1 MRASGVRGI
10 LIYRSDYHC
19 SHWRSAK
26 IGIEL
31 MVATGS
37 SDIHW
42 VSGGADV
49 DDPASI
55 AEWVEASCD
64 PNLFVRPEA
73 VGIAMLATLFASDNN
88 DQRMI
93 SWRDDTALLLSTKS
107 RMNIVAAVIE
117 ATNFKSPAH
126 FPSSK

>member
-1 MRASGVRGI
+1 MQQWYAQISALHCFEASDERHIELLQRRKIVVDVCHNLANLIRQKITLAEMRASGVRGI
-10 LIYRSDYHC
+10 LIYRSD
-19 SHWRSAK
+19 
-26 IGIEL
+26 
-31 MVATGS
+31 
-37 SDIHW
+37 
-42 VSGGADV
+42 
-49 DDPASI
+49 
-55 AEWVEASCD
+55 
-64 PNLFVRPEA
+64 
-73 VGIAMLATLFASDNN
+73 FASDNN